1 MTRQRKIETKPIEQL
16 FSALSETLNEI
27 GYMRTVH
34 LLRKG
39 QENVW
44 NSDLKLATDAV
55 CKVFNISPDVVFGKS
70 RKYPRKYAFAI
81 WVYLSYTKLNYTLP
95 DLVNYTHKSLSTIS
109 KAKGTI
115 DNRRNTTAFE
125 KKINDKLD
133 ECVTIINQIKP
144 E

>member
-1 MTRQRKIETKPIEQL
+1 MKKRKVENKPIEQL
-16 FSALSETLNEI
+16 FNALSQTLNEI

-44 NSDLKLATDAV
+44 NSDLKIATDTV

-109 KAKGTI
+109 KAKQLI
-115 DNRRNTTAFE
+115 DNRRSETQFD
-125 KKINDKLD
+125 KKINEKLD
-133 ECVTIINQIKP
+133 DCVAVINQTKS

>member
-1 MTRQRKIETKPIEQL
+1 
-16 FSALSETLNEI
+16 
-27 GYMRTVH
+27 
-34 LLRKG
+34 
-39 QENVW
+39 
-44 NSDLKLATDAV
+44 LKVATDAV

-109 KAKGTI
+109 KAKGSI
-115 DNRRNTTAFE
+115 DNRKNVTAFE
-125 KKINDKLD
+125 KKINEKLD
-133 ECVTIINQIKP
+133 ECILIINQIKS